1 MITLM
6 KASAGSG
13 KTYALAHKYIKMLLA
28 DENAYRH
35 ILAVTFTNK
44 ATDEMKSRILEELS
58 KMNTP
63 KAEAILSN
71 ILHDYSAFS
80 VSTIDRFFQQTLR
93 SFARELGQ
101 FNRYDV
107 ELDKQALVD
116 ETVDTILDELRSD
129 NPDDK
134 ALIDFIVENLED
146 NLEKGAAL
154 NIESALKQMA
164 FQLKSETFSRKCAGM
179 GFNPAEVYDHDSLI
193 LIKKTCREV
202 IRDFDKNVRDAACL
216 VGSAM
221 KVAGLSENDFSRNW
235 IGSVLKY
242 SEWPEKP
249 EKSPSPS
256 LAGKISDPSP
266 DKWFKKADAWRF
278 EQAYSA
284 LAQPL
289 EKFLSLWAEHYK
301 VYKTAQMLLSQVY
314 GLGIAARLF
323 AAFERICSE
332 KNVVCLDES
341 NSLLRD
347 IIDGSDAPFVYEKT
361 GVRYSTFL
369 LDEFQDTSLNQ
380 WDNFLPLLRESESR
394 KDPSAAD
401 DTFDNLIVGD
411 VKQSIYRWRESDWS
425 LLDKR
430 VEQEFHGSVRHRP
443 LGFNWRSLSE
453 IIDFN
458 NTLFPDLAAMLDNLV
473 PAPSGMHTISEI
485 YSGCTQLPGN
495 APAQQGG
502 SVNVEFVADD
512 DAQIAAVLDCV
523 RRVHDDQHA
532 GWGDIAILVRKK
544 APGTTIAQALID
556 NGIPVVTDASLRL
569 KNSISVRHLVSM
581 MSCVDNPNDA
591 IGTFVAS
598 RYGLDVGQMT
608 YHSLPDLV
616 DSLYKIL
623 CQKEDCLKDARSEV
637 MYIMSFM
644 DIVMSYSI
652 SNGNGLRSFL
662 QWWKQQDPSVNTAD
676 SADAVRI
683 ITIHKSKG
691 LAFPYVI
698 VPFLEKISLYSSTQ
712 TSVWASPSA
721 DGTALESVSDRLY
734 YVPLNSGAADTCFKG
749 EYELERFNQAVDAIN
764 MLYVALTRAR
774 VGMTLV
780 SLDKS
785 SGASAG
791 SLLKSWCNDSRLC
804 IGTPYDFASDRG
816 ANLGAPS
823 QDIPLSY
830 PYFNIGD
837 RLRIRPYAAEFFT
850 HQDKTFKGLTFREK
864 GIVLHDIL
872 SRVDSVEDLPDSI
885 AVAVSD
891 GSLAADGAGAVES
904 MLCARIN
911 SRPEFFPRPCDL
923 CRIIR
928 ERDIIC
934 SDGSECRPDRVILRP
949 DGNVLVVDY
958 KFADANTSKEGE
970 YMAQISRYRQ
980 VYLQMGYPK
989 VDACLWYVY
998 SNKVE
1003 NLKNF

>member
-58 KMNTP
+58 KMHSP
-63 KAEAILSN
+63 KADAILSN

-107 ELDKQALVD
+107 ELDKQSVVD

-129 NPDDK
+129 NPEDK
-134 ALIDFIVENLED
+134 YLIDFIVENMEE
-146 NLEKGAAL
+146 NLEQGAAL

-164 FQLKSETFSRKCAGM
+164 LQLKSETFSRKCSRM
-179 GFNPAEVYDHDSLI
+179 GIDPAKAYDRESLS
-193 LIKKTCREV
+193 LIKKICREV
-202 IRDFDKNVRDAACL
+202 VSDFDKSVRDASGNVA
-216 VGSAM
+216 VAM
-221 KVAGLSENDFSRNW
+221 EKAGLSESDFSRSW

-242 SEWPEKP
+242 SLWPEKP
-249 EKSPSPS
+249 DKAPSS
-256 LAGKISDPSP
+256 SIVVKISAPSP
-266 DKWFKKADAWRF
+266 DKWLKKADAGRF
-278 EQAYSA
+278 DSVYAAVGRQ
-284 LAQPL
+284 L
-289 EKFLSLWAEHYK
+289 EEFLSLWEGPYK
-301 VYKTAQMLLSQVY
+301 IYKTAEMLLEQVY

-323 AAFERICSE
+323 SVFERVCFE

-394 KDPSAAD
+394 KDPSAGD
-401 DTFDNLIVGD
+401 DTFNNLIVGD

-425 LLDKR
+425 LLDSR
-430 VEQEFHGSVRHRP
+430 VEQEFGGSVRQEP
-443 LGFNWRSLSE
+443 LECNWRSLTE

-458 NTLFPDLAAMLDNLV
+458 NKLFPDLAAMLDASV
-473 PAPSGMHTISEI
+473 TTPSGLHSISEI
-485 YSGCTQLPGN
+485 YSGCSQRPGN
-495 APAQQGG
+495 ACAQQGG
-502 SVNVEFVADD
+502 SVNVEFVEND

-523 RRVHDDQHA
+523 RRVHDEQHA

-544 APGTTIAQALID
+544 APGTLIAQSLIE

-569 KNSISVRHLVSM
+569 KNSISVRRLVSM
-581 MSCVDNPNDA
+581 MAFVDNPKDA

-598 RYGLDVGQMT
+598 RYGINVGEMT
-608 YHSLPDLV
+608 YHSLPDLA

-623 CQKEDCLKDARSEV
+623 CQREDCLADARGEV

-652 SNGNGLRSFL
+652 SNGNSLRSFL
-662 QWWKQQDPSVNTAD
+662 QWWKQQDPSVNTSD

-698 VPFLEKISLYSSTQ
+698 VPFLDKISLYDSHHTRI
-712 TSVWASPSA
+712 WASPAA

-734 YVPLNSGAADTCFKG
+734 FVPLSSGAADTCFSG
-749 EYELERFNQAVDAIN
+749 EYELERFNQAVDTIN

-774 VGMTLV
+774 VGMTLI
-780 SLDKS
+780 
-785 SGASAG
+785 SGSKTSGESAG
-791 SLLKSWCNDSRLC
+791 SVLYSWCSQSPLSF
-804 IGTPYDFASDRG
+804 GTPYDFAAGQSGSECEHQKDM
-816 ANLGAPS
+816 A
-823 QDIPLSY
+823 LSY

-850 HQDKTFKGLTFREK
+850 RTDNTYKGLSFRER

-872 SRVDSVEDLPDSI
+872 SRVDTIDDLRTSI
-885 AVAVSD
+885 AAAVSD
-891 GSLAADGAGAVES
+891 GSLAASSAEQVASLLG
-904 MLCARIN
+904 ARIAA
-911 SRPEFFPRPCDL
+911 RPEFFPLPSDG
-923 CRIIR
+923 CRTIR
-928 ERDIIC
+928 EQDIIC
-934 SDGSECRPDRVILRP
+934 SDGSDCRPDRVILHP
-949 DGNVLVVDY
+949 DGSVLIVDY
-958 KFADANTSKEGE
+958 KFTGGNGHREEE
-970 YMAQISRYRQ
+970 YLAQISGYRQ
-980 VYLQMGYPK
+980 VYLQMGYPR

-998 SNKVE
+998 SNKVK
-1003 NLKNF
+1003 NLTNF

>member
-58 KMNTP
+58 KIGSP
-63 KAEAILSN
+63 KADAILSN

-101 FNRYDV
+101 FNHYDV
-107 ELDKQALVD
+107 ELDKRSLVD

-134 ALIDFIVENLED
+134 SMIDFIVENMED
-146 NLEKGAAL
+146 NLEQGTAL

-164 FQLKSETFSRKCAGM
+164 LQLKSETFSRKCSQM
-179 GFNPAEVYDHDSLI
+179 GFDPTKAYDRDSLAQ
-193 LIKKTCREV
+193 IKKICREV
-202 IRDFDKNVRDAACL
+202 VRDFDKGVRDASGNVA
-216 VGSAM
+216 VAM
-221 KVAGLSENDFSRNW
+221 EKAGLSEKDFLRGW

-242 SEWPEKP
+242 SMWPEKP
-249 EKSPSPS
+249 DKAPTLSV
-256 LAGKISDPSP
+256 ADKISGASAE
-266 DKWFKKADAWRF
+266 KWLKKADEWRF
-278 EQAYSA
+278 DSVYAAVGQS
-284 LAQPL
+284 L
-289 EKFLSLWAEHYK
+289 EKFLSLWDEPYK
-301 VYKTAQMLLSQVY
+301 IYKTAEILLSQVY

-380 WDNFLPLLRESESR
+380 WDNFLPLLRESQSH
-394 KDPSAAD
+394 KDPSASD
-401 DTFDNLIVGD
+401 DTFNNLIVGD

-425 LLDKR
+425 LLDNR
-430 VEQEFHGSVRHRP
+430 VEKEFSGSVHQEP
-443 LGFNWRSLSE
+443 LECNWRSLSE

-458 NTLFPDLAAMLDNLV
+458 NRLFPDLAAMLDGSV
-473 PAPSGMHTISEI
+473 ATPSGLHSVSEI
-485 YSGCTQLPGN
+485 YSGCFQRPGN
-495 APAQQGG
+495 ASSQQGG
-502 SVNVEFVADD
+502 SVNVEFVEDE
-512 DAQIAAVLDCV
+512 DAQIASVLDTV
-523 RRVHDDQHA
+523 RRVHDMQHA
-532 GWGDIAILVRKK
+532 GWGDIAILVRQK
-544 APGTTIAQALID
+544 APGTSIARALIE

-569 KNSISVRHLVSM
+569 KNSISVRRLVSM
-581 MSCVDNPNDA
+581 MACVDNPKDA

-598 RYGLDVGQMT
+598 QYGIDVGEMT
-608 YHSLPDLV
+608 YHSLPDLA

-623 CQKEDCLKDARSEV
+623 CQREDCLADAQNEV

-652 SNGNGLRSFL
+652 TSGNALRSFL
-662 QWWKQQDPSVNTAD
+662 QWWKQQDPSVNTSD

-698 VPFLEKISLYSSTQ
+698 VPFLDKISLYDSTH
-712 TSVWASPSA
+712 TSVWTSPQA
-721 DGTALESVSDRLY
+721 DGTVLEPVSDRLY
-734 YVPLNSGAADTCFKG
+734 YVPLNSGAAGTCFSG

-774 VGMTLV
+774 VGMTLI
-780 SLDKS
+780 SACKTS
-785 SGASAG
+785 AESAG
-791 SLLKSWCNDSRLC
+791 SLLYSWCSQSSLS
-804 IGTPYDFASDRG
+804 IGTPYDFASGRDGSNCAR
-816 ANLGAPS
+816 
-823 QDIPLSY
+823 QKDITLTY

-837 RLRIRPYAAEFFT
+837 RLRIRPYAADFFT
-850 HQDKTFKGLTFREK
+850 QADNTYKGLSFRDK

-872 SRVDSVEDLPDSI
+872 SRVDTKDDLPGSI
-885 AVAVSD
+885 AAAVSD
-891 GSLAADGAGAVES
+891 GSLAASSADQVASLLGS
-904 MLCARIN
+904 RIA
-911 SRPEFFPRPCDL
+911 SRPEFFPLPSDN
-923 CRIIR
+923 CRTIR
-928 ERDIIC
+928 EGDIIC
-934 SDGSECRPDRVILRP
+934 SDGSECRPDRVILHP
-949 DGNVLVVDY
+949 DGSVLIVDY
-958 KFADANTSKEGE
+958 KFAGGNTPKEGE
-970 YMAQISRYRQ
+970 YLAQISRYRQ
-980 VYLQMGYPK
+980 VYQQMGYPR

-1003 NLKNF
+1003 KLENF